1 MMISVITMSVWQCR
15 WYLIIVVL
23 TSNFKSLWAAWG
35 SWANVE
41 LHLTTDT
48 FNQLMNANYQF
59 QNQYSFPI
67 SREEGA
73 TIPKFVLTSEAL
85 LLPTFQPNH
94 CSFVR
99 AQYGCWWIST
109 IYKKGLMPIETIS
122 YMLTAYFRIEIMCIF
137 ILNFICQEY

>member
-1 MMISVITMSVWQCR
+1 MTMSVITMSVWQCQ
-15 WYLIIVVL
+15 WYLIIIVL
-23 TSNFKSLWAAWG
+23 TSNFKFLWAAWG

-41 LHLTTDT
+41 LH
-48 FNQLMNANYQF
+48 F
-59 QNQYSFPI
+59 QPADECKLSVSKSIHSFPI